1 MYFSSEVLPEM
12 ETFLD
17 EIAINMEN
25 MEPDEVVPDSISY
38 STGYYKGAKESIC
51 HFMKLLGWEVE
62 INTDDNGN
70 HTIELI
76 D

>member
-17 EIAINMEN
+17 EIAINME
-25 MEPDEVVPDSISY
+25 PGEVVPDSISY
-38 STGYYKGAKESIC
+38 LVGYYKGAKESIC
-51 HFMKLLGWEVE
+51 HFMRLLGWEVE

>member
-1 MYFSSEVLPEM
+1 MYCSSEVLPEM

-17 EIAINMEN
+17 EIAINME
-25 MEPDEVVPDSISY
+25 PGEVVPDNISY
-38 STGYYKGAKESIC
+38 LVGYYEGAKESIC
-51 HFMKLLGWEVE
+51 HFMRLLGWEVE
-62 INTDDNGN
+62 INTDNNGN